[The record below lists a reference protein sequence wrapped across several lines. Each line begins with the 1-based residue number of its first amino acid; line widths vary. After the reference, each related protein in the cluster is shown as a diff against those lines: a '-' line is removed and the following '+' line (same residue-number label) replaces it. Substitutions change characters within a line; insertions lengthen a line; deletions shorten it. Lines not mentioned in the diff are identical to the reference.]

1 MKTWLMTFVALA
13 VAVSASAHVTVAPQQ
28 SAAGATQIYKV
39 RIHNG
44 GKAPTASIEL
54 QVPAGITIE
63 SVAAV
68 PSAKSSMTK
77 TGDRVS
83 AITWEIAVP
92 PGKYV
97 EVAFTARNP
106 AAGDQLV
113 WTIRERSAD
122 GTLTEYTDKPNAK
135 EKASITKLTNR

>member
-1 MKTWLMTFVALA
+1 MKTWLITFAALA
-13 VAVSASAHVTVAPQQ
+13 VAVAASAHVTVAPQQ
-28 SAAGATQIYKV
+28 SPAGATQTYKV

-54 QVPAGITIE
+54 QIPSGVTIE
-63 SVAAV
+63 SVAPV
-68 PSAKSSMTK
+68 PSAKSTMAK

-97 EVAFTARNP
+97 EVAFTAKNP
-106 AAGDQLV
+106 SAGDQLI

-122 GTLTEYTDKPNAK
+122 GTITEYSDKPNAK
-135 EKASITKLTNR
+135 DKASMTKLTR